1 MEDLTGCPDLASEA
15 VGENSTSPLGET
27 QSLMQDVVRQLGTV
41 WNPGLLVCVGGC
53 THFTGKE
60 AEVQVE
66 ELLFPNWTLWGKSL
80 ISKVG
85 GRSQGSLQT
94 GTQRG
99 LCPTKATQLCLQEKS
114 LSEAPSLRP
123 LSITY
128 PQPLLVLTR
137 PISSPETATL

>member
-1 MEDLTGCPDLASEA
+1 MKQWGK
-15 VGENSTSPLGET
+15 NSTSSLGET
-27 QSLMQDVVRQLGTV
+27 QSLTQDVVRHLGTV

-85 GRSQGSLQT
+85 GRRQGSLQT
-94 GTQRG
+94 GTERG
-99 LCPTKATQLCLQEKS
+99 LCPAKATQLCLQENPFQR
-114 LSEAPSLRP
+114 LPA
-123 LSITY
+123 
-128 PQPLLVLTR
+128 
-137 PISSPETATL
+137 